1 MYNLLR
7 RVKSCTVCK
16 EIFAPFYFRPF
27 RERGRI
33 SARANLTLDKVFSF
47 FFNMTPLYNTVVY
60 NTVVYGAN
68 LRPVN

>member
-1 MYNLLR
+1 MYNLLW

-33 SARANLTLDKVFSF
+33 SAWANLTLDKVFSF
-47 FFNMTPLYNTVVY
+47 FLIYMTPLYNTI
-60 NTVVYGAN
+60 VYGAN